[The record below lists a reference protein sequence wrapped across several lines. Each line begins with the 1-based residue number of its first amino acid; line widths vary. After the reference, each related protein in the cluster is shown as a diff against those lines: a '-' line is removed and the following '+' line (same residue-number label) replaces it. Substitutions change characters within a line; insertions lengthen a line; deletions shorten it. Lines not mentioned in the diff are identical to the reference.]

1 MKRVY
6 LPNLLAT
13 TVLTLSL
20 TTNLSALKVNIKEDL
35 PFIEVEV
42 EGKIIKIQRVQDTQI
57 KLNNSYAKT
66 SRPCPPFC
74 VQALEPIENI
84 IAISELDVLDF
95 IQKKVSNNKGAL
107 VDARMPKWYQNGTIP
122 GALNIPFSILSAN
135 EDNPY
140 IDQIFTLFGANKSGK
155 RWDFSNAMQL
165 LMFDN
170 GPWCQQA
177 VSGMKNLIKHGYPK
191 EKILYYR
198 GGMQFWQLLGLTTIT
213 PKQ

>member
-6 LPNLLAT
+6 LPKLLAT
-13 TVLTLSL
+13 MVVTLSL
-20 TTNLSALKVNIKEDL
+20 TTPLSALKVNIQKDL
-35 PFIEVEV
+35 PFVEV
-42 EGKIIKIQRVQDTQI
+42 EFEGKMIKIQRIQETQT

-84 IAISELDVLDF
+84 FAVSELDVLDF
-95 IQKKVSNNKGAL
+95 IQKRLSNSTGAL
-107 VDARMPKWYQNGTIP
+107 IDSRMPKWHQNGTIP

-140 IDQIFTLFGANKSGK
+140 IDQIFTLFGANKNSKG
-155 RWDFSNAMQL
+155 WDFSEAMQL
-165 LMFDN
+165 LLFDN

-191 EKILYYR
+191 EKISYYR

-213 PKQ
+213 PKK